1 MKTALRC
8 FVLPVLLVVLC
19 LAAADRAGSAP
30 LRVPAFP
37 GAEGY
42 GACAKGGRGG
52 KVLFVTNL
60 EDYNPEKEKPIPGSL
75 RAACMAKGP
84 RIVIFRVSGTI
95 HLKTTLLIEE
105 PYLTLAGQTAP
116 GDGICVRGQQ
126 VHIAT
131 HDVVVRHMRF
141 RCGDEWGRKNKKPFS
156 PDALGIRGRIWVAG
170 QKLEDAPRD
179 QVVRFITLKENNK
192 YLNDPDTEW
201 NFEARDIIIDH
212 CSVSWGVDETLAV
225 THSDNVTVQWCV
237 VAEGLSVSTHGAY
250 HKGFNHSCGL
260 MVAYMVPHV
269 TLHHNLIMH
278 CWQRNPYPQT
288 EWDYA
293 NRNDVV
299 NNIVYNF
306 TYSAGIG
313 YKKTNTRGEFN
324 FVGNYCI
331 PGPQTRAKKPCLLMG
346 VPARIYARGNIGM
359 FRTDPK
365 QDEYAAIHWF
375 GKWAKG
381 YDISRLKAKEPFEVP
396 PVTTHSYLA
405 AYKHVL
411 AGVGATRPK
420 RDPVDTRLVREVK
433 TRKGR
438 HINQAADVGGWPE
451 LKSAPAPKDTD
462 NDGMPDAWETKYG
475 LNPKDA
481 SDNVGDKD
489 KDGYTN
495 IEECINET
503 DPTTFVDYRKPENN
517 VDSLRR
523 ADGIQN

>member
-1 MKTALRC
+1 MALQR
-8 FVLPVLLVVLC
+8 FVVRVLLIALC
-19 LAAADRAGSAP
+19 LAAADRARSAP
-30 LRVPAFP
+30 ARLPAFP

-42 GACAKGGRGG
+42 GAYARGGRGG

-60 EDYNPEKEKPIPGSL
+60 EDYNPAKDKPIPGSL
-75 RAACMAKGP
+75 RAACAAKGP
-84 RIVIFRVSGTI
+84 RIVVFRVSGTI
-95 HLKTTLLIEE
+95 HLKDAWLLIEE

-116 GDGICVRGQQ
+116 GDGICVKGQQ

-156 PDALGIRGRIWVAG
+156 PDALGIRGPIWVAG
-170 QKLEDAPRD
+170 QKLEDAPRE

-192 YLNDPDTEW
+192 YLNNPDTTW
-201 NFEARDIIIDH
+201 NFQARDIIIDH

-237 VAEGLSVSTHGAY
+237 VAEGLSVSTHGGY

-278 CWQRNPYPQT
+278 CWQRNPYLQT

-331 PGPQTRAKKPCLLMG
+331 PGPQTGAKKPCLLMG

-375 GKWAKG
+375 GKWRKG
-381 YDISRLKAKEPFEVP
+381 YDLARLKAKKPFAVP
-396 PVTTHSYLA
+396 PVTTHSHLE

-411 AGVGATRPK
+411 AGAGATLPK
-420 RDPVDTRLVREVK
+420 RDPVDKRLMREVE

-495 IEECINET
+495 IEEWLNET

-517 VDSLRR
+517 VDSLSR
-523 ADGIQN
+523 AKATQG